1 MMKKIKILLLCIF
14 ILLSGT
20 GCAKQEMKKFDF
32 IMFYAD
38 WCGICEA
45 SKKNFIPLLEE
56 EFKDQINIIYYDID
70 TDEGNEMYQ
79 YYVGYIDENQ
89 NEIDGL
95 LKDVDYEFKEL
106 PQFPLFIVDGKYG
119 FFNWIIRYNE
129 NFVEDIKKAL
139 NNEKIDTSI
148 YDVIYFFE

>member
-1 MMKKIKILLLCIF
+1 MKKIKILLLCIF

-95 LKDVDYEFKEL
+95 L
-106 PQFPLFIVDGKYG
+106 
-119 FFNWIIRYNE
+119 
-129 NFVEDIKKAL
+129 
-139 NNEKIDTSI
+139 
-148 YDVIYFFE
+148 